1 VLFQNVLYICNT
13 ENEIIITQN
22 TTIMKTSESKKQV
35 NTYAIYDCMGRL
47 TDVRYY
53 ASNKAEAMKLFKADT
68 VNYRKY
74 GYFGKL
80 SRIYNGGVY
89 GSSGRIY

>member
-1 VLFQNVLYICNT
+1 MLCNFEKFYIFVIQKGNK
-13 ENEIIITQN
+13 ENEILNTN
-22 TTIMKTSESKKQV
+22 TTIMKTS
-35 NTYAIYDCMGRL
+35 
-47 TDVRYY
+47 DVRYY

>member
-1 VLFQNVLYICNT
+1 
-13 ENEIIITQN
+13 
-22 TTIMKTSESKKQV
+22 MKTSESKKRV

-47 TDVRYY
+47 TDVRCY